1 MPIDR
6 THDISNAAYHVKDV
20 KALGKILTDAG
31 NAAFPNRGRS
41 RYKEAHVL
49 LLSWE
54 DDDLGVFEEVTEL
67 QDVFRHYYRFET
79 EEWKIPSKRPHNT
92 LALKYSNS

>member
-1 MPIDR
+1 MPIDT
-6 THDISNAAYHVKDV
+6 THDISKASYHIKDLET
-20 KALGKILTDAG
+20 LGKILTNAG

-54 DDDLGVFEEVTEL
+54 DDDLGVIDEVTEL
-67 QDVFRHYYRFET
+67 QDVFQHMYRYET
-79 EEWKIPSKRPHNT
+79 EVGGFVVSIRSVRIFWI
-92 LALKYSNS
+92 